1 MISKADKKFLNE
13 HGYLIVR
20 NFFNDKQ
27 LKFLTEY
34 SLDKKK
40 KLRGKRKYIKIY
52 REYPK
57 FIFKCCVEYPFNSQI
72 NKHVFKEFS
81 NLNYK
86 KFFCDVVIGRI

>member
-34 SLDKKK
+34 SLDIEKKA
-40 KLRGKRKYIKIY
+40 LEGNWKYSM
-52 REYPK
+52 
-57 FIFKCCVEYPFNSQI
+57 FN
-72 NKHVFKEFS
+72 
-81 NLNYK
+81 
-86 KFFCDVVIGRI
+86 

>member
-34 SLDKKK
+34 SLDIEKKA
-40 KLRGKRKYIKIY
+40 L
-52 REYPK
+52 E
-57 FIFKCCVEYPFNSQI
+57 E
-72 NKHVFKEFS
+72 
-81 NLNYK
+81 
-86 KFFCDVVIGRI
+86 IGNI